1 MDPNDIWRTAKL
13 IVDQHGIF
21 APQECR
27 RRADEFAAAGDTDA
41 QAVWEAIRLAAA
53 ELLENGPPQ
62 DIPGLP
68 S

>member
-1 MDPNDIWRTAKL
+1 MEPVDIWRSAKL
-13 IVDQHGIF
+13 MVDRHGIF

-27 RRADEFAAAGDTDA
+27 RRADELAASGDADGEA
-41 QAVWEAIRLAAA
+41 AWEAVRRAA
-53 ELLENGPPQ
+53 EGLLENGPPQ

>member
-1 MDPNDIWRTAKL
+1 MEPIDISRSSKL
-13 IVDQHGIF
+13 MVDQHGIF

-27 RRADEFAAAGDTDA
+27 RRADELAAADDA
-41 QAVWEAIRLAAA
+41 EGEAVWEAIRRAA
-53 ELLENGPPQ
+53 ESLLENGPPQ